1 MLGDDY
7 IPHKQSEQPKL
18 QIWKMKVKVFS
29 FTRHEDTF
37 EEKINDFLVEKQNE
51 GVPIEIIPT
60 NNYVLIRYGYEVIK

>member
-1 MLGDDY
+1 ML
-7 IPHKQSEQPKL
+7 KQT
-18 QIWKMKVKVFS
+18 VKVIMN
-29 FTRHEDTF
+29 DF